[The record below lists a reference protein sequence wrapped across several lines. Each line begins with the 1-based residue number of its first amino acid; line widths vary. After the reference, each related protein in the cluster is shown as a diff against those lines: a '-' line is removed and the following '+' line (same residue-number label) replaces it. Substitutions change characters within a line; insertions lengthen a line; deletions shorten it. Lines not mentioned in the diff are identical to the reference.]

1 MKRITPTEPRF
12 HGTVTEKS
20 HKTMSRI
27 RGKDT
32 KIEVT
37 LRKALWQR
45 GYRYRKNY
53 KDLPG
58 RPDIVL
64 TKYKIAIFCDSEFFH
79 GKDWDSLKTRLEKG
93 KNPEF
98 WINKI
103 ERNRNRDY
111 ENDKKLLFLGYTVI
125 HFWGQDIIK
134 HTDECIQAIEES
146 IWNTELESSVIL
158 ELDK

>member
-1 MKRITPTEPRF
+1 
-12 HGTVTEKS
+12 
-20 HKTMSRI
+20 MSRDPSIVSKIMSKI
-27 RGKDT
+27 RSKDT
-32 KIEVT
+32 SFELL
-37 LRKALWQR
+37 LRKALWHK

-53 KDLPG
+53 KVLPG
-58 RPDIVL
+58 SPDIVL

>member
-1 MKRITPTEPRF
+1 MNRTTSTEPRF

-53 KDLPG
+53 K
-58 RPDIVL
+58 
-64 TKYKIAIFCDSEFFH
+64 Y
-79 GKDWDSLKTRLEKG
+79 
-93 KNPEF
+93 
-98 WINKI
+98 
-103 ERNRNRDY
+103 
-111 ENDKKLLFLGYTVI
+111 
-125 HFWGQDIIK
+125 
-134 HTDECIQAIEES
+134 
-146 IWNTELESSVIL
+146 
-158 ELDK
+158 

>member
-1 MKRITPTEPRF
+1 
-12 HGTVTEKS
+12 
-20 HKTMSRI
+20 MSRDPSI
-27 RGKDT
+27 VSKNMSKIHSKDT
-32 KIEVT
+32 SLELL
-37 LRKALWQR
+37 LRKALWHI

-53 KDLPG
+53 KVLPG
-58 RPDIVL
+58 SPDIVL

-125 HFWGQDIIK
+125 HFW
-134 HTDECIQAIEES
+134 
-146 IWNTELESSVIL
+146 
-158 ELDK
+158 

>member
-1 MKRITPTEPRF
+1 
-12 HGTVTEKS
+12 
-20 HKTMSRI
+20 MSRDTSI
-27 RGKDT
+27 VSKNMSKIHSKDT
-32 KIEVT
+32 SIELL
-37 LRKALWQR
+37 LRKALWHK

-53 KDLPG
+53 KVLPG
-58 RPDIVL
+58 SPDIVL

>member
-1 MKRITPTEPRF
+1 
-12 HGTVTEKS
+12 
-20 HKTMSRI
+20 MSRDLSI
-27 RGKDT
+27 VSKNMSKIHSKDT
-32 KIEVT
+32 SIELL
-37 LRKALWQR
+37 LRKALWHK

-53 KDLPG
+53 KVLPG
-58 RPDIVL
+58 SPDIVL

-93 KNPEF
+93 KNPKF

-146 IWNTELESSVIL
+146 IWNIELESSVVL
-158 ELDK
+158 ELEK